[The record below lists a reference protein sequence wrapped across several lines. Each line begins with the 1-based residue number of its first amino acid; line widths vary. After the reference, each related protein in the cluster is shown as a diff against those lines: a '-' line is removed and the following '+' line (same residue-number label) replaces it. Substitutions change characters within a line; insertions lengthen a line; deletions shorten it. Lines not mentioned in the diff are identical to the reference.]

1 MQITLN
7 DDFKWFLSSEFQRLK
22 MGDTSRQITLNDDGE
37 KDEKEKNPTRIHNP
51 ILLLSYYSML
61 NKKINCCRDFSFSS
75 NESLRGGEN
84 SFPSFNE
91 PQVQAQSSFP
101 GNAIKK
107 HTPYWSRGIGLWSCE
122 NCKRKGDRFDMH
134 DGVCTG
140 K

>member
-22 MGDTSRQITLNDDGE
+22 RGDTSRQITLNDVDE
-37 KDEKEKNPTRIHNP
+37 KDEKEKNSPRMHNP